1 MYSRTLYIH
10 MEIKHDLLSQL
21 SGPEVCVSYHSPGS
35 KTEAVPP
42 CRPSVC
48 VLNYMFMVNDVAQW

>member
-1 MYSRTLYIH
+1 

-35 KTEAVPP
+35 KTEAVLP

-48 VLNYMFMVNDVAQW
+48 VLNYIFMVNDVAQW